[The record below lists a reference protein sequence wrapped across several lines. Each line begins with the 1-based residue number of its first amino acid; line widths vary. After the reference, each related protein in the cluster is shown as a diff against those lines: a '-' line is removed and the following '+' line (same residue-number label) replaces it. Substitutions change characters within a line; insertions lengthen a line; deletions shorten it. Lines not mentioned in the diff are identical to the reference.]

1 MVPADKKRM
10 LIKSAR
16 QHNTGFANR
25 CVSAL
30 QFGPCGAKR
39 GFWSEVQP
47 PVHHNFSFKPVHT
60 CHAHRQYL
68 EMQRRQ
74 MVCFLHNFKS
84 HLTQLLKAR
93 FCYEKL
99 NFNPI
104 IKSKIPKVVY
114 ISEAVRWCKFII
126 RQKRC
131 AQELIISIF
140 MFQLSEPFSFLGDT
154 PYIYC

>member
-1 MVPADKKRM
+1 MQGNITLHWLCRPVCFSSPVWSLWGKKGI
-10 LIKSAR
+10 LIWSATLCSS
-16 QHNTGFANR
+16 QLSLLN
-25 CVSAL
+25 SACL
-30 QFGPCGAKR
+30 YLSCSIS
-39 GFWSEVQP
+39 W
-47 PVHHNFSFKPVHT
+47 
-60 CHAHRQYL
+60 QYL